1 MNVGRKAVCALIMNS
16 TCLFRMPVDKF
27 LAVFGCFTNIVLSI
41 GYRGLFRIGC
51 VCLGLFDFL
60 KTPMFLLQVVNL
72 MTQMFVRKNFKNVG
86 FSSSFAS
93 VKFMQTVWVA

>member
-1 MNVGRKAVCALIMNS
+1 MNVGRKAVCAFIMNS

-27 LAVFGCFTNIVLSI
+27 LAVFGCFANIVLSI

-60 KTPMFLLQVVNL
+60 KTPMFLWQVVNL
-72 MTQMFVRKNFKNVG
+72 MTKMFAQKTLRMLVFQVLLP
-86 FSSSFAS
+86 S
-93 VKFMQTVWVA
+93 